1 MKVFKFGGASVKDA
15 AGVRNV
21 AKVLSHFPNDDLLI
35 VVSAMGKTTNA
46 LEEVVW
52 ADLEGRD
59 PANVIDELVRFHRR
73 INMDATTE
81 ATRQGTELY
90 EALEKPLTAR
100 LINADLRVPDRYYD
114 RIVSWGELASTRIVS
129 NHLDSVG
136 LENTWVDARDIIR
149 TDDLYRS
156 ARVDWS
162 ASKAAAASRLQ
173 PLMKSG
179 KDPVRIVTQ
188 GFIGRN
194 HHGQTTTLG
203 REGSDFSAAIFAFLL
218 DAESVTIWKD
228 VPGMFNADPNRF
240 HDTKL
245 LSHISYR
252 EAIELSYFG
261 ASVIHPR
268 TLQPLQKKGIPLY
281 VRSFI
286 DLSAPGT
293 TIDDQSENDSLIPS
307 FIVKPKQLLISIT
320 PRDLSFIVEENLSGI
335 FARFAQQNVRIDLMQ
350 NSALAFSVAVDDTPR
365 SRGLIEDI
373 RGEYEVRYNEGC
385 ELVTVRHYD
394 EPTLAKLLADK
405 EVMLEQRSR
414 TTARF
419 VLKAQA

>member
-21 AKVLSHFPNDDLLI
+21 ATVLAHFPGDDLLV

-52 ADLEGRD
+52 AYADGRD
-59 PANVIDELVRFHRR
+59 
-73 INMDATTE
+73 T
-81 ATRQGTELY
+81 
-90 EALEKPLTAR
+90 KPLMEGLRAVHFGVLDEVAPGDQGARTALDTSFR
-100 LINADLRVPDRYYD
+100 DLQRTLAQRSSGRVDEDYD
-114 RIVSWGELASTRIVS
+114 QIVSFGEVWSTLVVS
-129 NHLDSVG
+129 AHLKHAG
-136 LENTWVDARDIIR
+136 LSNTWFDARTVVR
-149 TDDLYRS
+149 TDGSFRAAKVEWQACENLAARYLKPLYQERPG
-156 ARVDWS
+156 RV
-162 ASKAAAASRLQ
+162 L
-173 PLMKSG
+173 
-179 KDPVRIVTQ
+179 TQ
-188 GFIGRN
+188 GFIGRTAD
-194 HHGQTTTLG
+194 GQTTTLG
-203 REGSDFSAAIFAFLL
+203 REGSDFSAAIFAYLL

-228 VPGMFNADPNRF
+228 VPGMFNADPKRF
-240 HDTKL
+240 PDTKL

-268 TLQPLQKKGIPLY
+268 TLQPLQRKHIPLY

-286 DLSAPGT
+286 DLSAPGS
-293 TIDDQSENDSLIPS
+293 TIDDRSENDSLIPS

-335 FARFAQQNVRIDLMQ
+335 FWLFAQHNVRIDLMQ
-350 NSALAFSVAVDDTPR
+350 NSALAFSVVVDDTPR
-365 SRGLIEDI
+365 SRQLIEEL
-373 RGEYEVRYNEGC
+373 RKVYEVRYNEGC

-394 EPTLAKLLADK
+394 EPTLARLSAGRETL
-405 EVMLEQRSR
+405 LEQRSR

-419 VLKAQA
+419 VLK

>member
-21 AKVLSHFPNDDLLI
+21 AKVLAHFPDDDLLI

-46 LEEVVW
+46 LEEVVR
-52 ADLEGRD
+52 AYVEGNETK
-59 PANVIDELVRFHRR
+59 PQV
-73 INMDATTE
+73 
-81 ATRQGTELY
+81 
-90 EALEKPLTAR
+90 EALRTMHFAVLNQVAPTDDAAV
-100 LINADLRVPDRYYD
+100 NALDQSFRDLQRVLAIRTSGDMDEDYD
-114 RIVSWGELASTRIVS
+114 QVVSLGEVWSTLIVSA
-129 NHLDSVG
+129 HLNATG
-136 LENTWVDARDIIR
+136 HANNWLDARKVVR
-149 TDDLYRS
+149 TDDRFRD
-156 ARVDWS
+156 ARVQWEALDGTCAELLPS
-162 ASKAAAASRLQ
+162 FDRSPK
-173 PLMKSG
+173 
-179 KDPVRIVTQ
+179 RIVTQ
-188 GFIGRN
+188 GFIGSTDDGR
-194 HHGQTTTLG
+194 TTTLG
-203 REGSDFSAAIFAFLL
+203 REGSDFSAAIFAYAL
-218 DAESVTIWKD
+218 DCESVTIWKD
-228 VPGMFNADPNRF
+228 VPGMFNADPKRF
-240 HDTKL
+240 PDTKL

-286 DLSAPGT
+286 DLDAPGS
-293 TIDDQSENDSLIPS
+293 TIDDRSENDSLIPS

-335 FARFAQQNVRIDLMQ
+335 FSLFAARNVRIDLMQ
-350 NSALAFSVAVDDTPR
+350 NSALAFSVAVDDNPR
-365 SRGLIEDI
+365 SRQLIEEL
-373 RGEYEVRYNEGC
+373 GAEYEVRYNDGC

-394 EPTLAKLLADK
+394 EPTLAKLTAGK

-419 VLKAQA
+419 VLKAAAVG